1 MADDYTKI
9 KTLDC
14 LTRWQ
19 QLKTERATFFS
30 HWAEITNFLLPRNGR
45 YFVQDRNRGHK
56 RHNNIIDRAG
66 TGALKVLSAG
76 MMAGMTSPARPWFRM
91 ETRDP
96 DLMKSGPVKIWLS
109 QVTQTI
115 LDVFHDGNTY
125 RSLHAMY
132 SELGAFGTA
141 AAVVLEDYDDV
152 MRHYTLTA
160 GEYCIAQNWRGD
172 TDTLYREFQKTVVE
186 VVKEFGIDKVSPAVK
201 RMYDNGNL
209 GAWVTIIQAIEP
221 RADRDPR
228 IKTADHKAWASVYYE
243 VGADKDKPLRNSG
256 FDYFNTLAPRWDVAG
271 GDIYG
276 NSPGMDA
283 LGLVKQLQQEQLRK
297 SMGIDYMTKPPLQMP
312 TGMKNREVDGLPG
325 GITYLDSTQAPG
337 ARNLFQVQLDLSH
350 LLAEIGK
357 AHV

>member
-209 GAWVTIIQAIEP
+209 GA
-221 RADRDPR
+221 
-228 IKTADHKAWASVYYE
+228 
-243 VGADKDKPLRNSG
+243 
-256 FDYFNTLAPRWDVAG
+256 
-271 GDIYG
+271 
-276 NSPGMDA
+276 
-283 LGLVKQLQQEQLRK
+283 
-297 SMGIDYMTKPPLQMP
+297 
-312 TGMKNREVDGLPG
+312 
-325 GITYLDSTQAPG
+325 
-337 ARNLFQVQLDLSH
+337 LSLIH
-350 LLAEIGK
+350 I
-357 AHV
+357 